1 MPEKRWLSIYFVC
14 CSASLSLFS
23 SLRHAWFQSNAWD
36 LGIFDQAIY
45 LISQGQTPISTFLNF
60 HILGDHAAF
69 VLYPIGLIYRAIP
82 STYLLLVMQSI
93 AIASCIFPLHKFA
106 NSKRLN
112 PRSKKITISFFM
124 LFPIIFNLS
133 IFDFHPEAIAM
144 PILTSLACELE
155 QKDIRPGKVILLAFL
170 SLTCKI
176 TISILIV
183 GFGAREL
190 LKNRKTIG
198 SLLMILGTAWFALAS
213 KLIIPFYGGPSASLA
228 RHANKFGLDYD
239 SIFDLSSIPENIKA
253 LSTQLL
259 TTSNLEYLV
268 LLIAP
273 AFFIFLVKKPKR
285 TARRLIPFFPLLTIN
300 LLSTS
305 LSMKS
310 LVFQYSVFLVPLLAI
325 ETTYFL
331 QENGSRLSFISKAS
345 AHRMV
350 IITSLVGFVAL
361 SRITF
366 FFNQYQ
372 TNFPTINELNVA
384 IRLVNEES
392 SVLTSSIIAP
402 HLSKRKDIRV
412 SDVENSLDISNYDE
426 ILLDTARPGWKS
438 NSDIVDSIYSRA
450 RESDKWEMAY
460 HKKSIFLWRKLKN
473 QQ

>member
-14 CSASLSLFS
+14 CSATLSLFA

-45 LISQGQTPISTFLNF
+45 LISQGQAPISTFLNF
-60 HILGDHAAF
+60 HILGDHAALA
-69 VLYPIGLIYRAIP
+69 LYPIGLIYRAIP
-82 STYLLLVMQSI
+82 STYLLLTLQSI
-93 AIASCIFPLHKFA
+93 AITSCIFPLHRFA
-106 NSKRLN
+106 HSKRLS
-112 PRSKKITISFFM
+112 PKSRKIAISFFL
-124 LFPIIFNLS
+124 LFPIIFNLA

-155 QKDIRPGKVILLAFL
+155 QKDIRPGKILLLAFL

-176 TISILIV
+176 TISIFIA

-190 LKNRKTIG
+190 LKNRKKIG
-198 SLLMILGTAWFALAS
+198 ALLMLLGTAWFALAS
-213 KLIIPFYGGPSASLA
+213 NLIIPFYGGSSASLA
-228 RHANKFGLDYD
+228 RHANRFGLSSD
-239 SIFDLSSIPENIKA
+239 SIFEFNSIPENIST
-253 LSTQLL
+253 LSAQLL

-268 LLIAP
+268 LLVAP
-273 AFFIFLVKKPKR
+273 AFFIFLVRRPKS
-285 TARRLIPFFPLLTIN
+285 TAIRLIPFLPLLTIN
-300 LLSTS
+300 LLSSS

-310 LVFQYSVFLVPLLAI
+310 LVFQYSAFLVPLLAI
-325 ETTYFL
+325 ETIYFL

-350 IITSLVGFVAL
+350 ILTSIVGFVAL

-366 FFNQYQ
+366 FLNQYH
-372 TNFPTINELNVA
+372 TNFPIINELNEA
-384 IRLVNEES
+384 TRLVNKES
-392 SVLTSSIIAP
+392 AVLTSSTIAP

-412 SDVENSLDISNYDE
+412 SDSKNSLDISKYDE

-438 NSDIVDSIYSRA
+438 SSDIVNSINSRA
-450 RESDKWEMAY
+450 DESDDWEIAY
-460 HKKSIFLWRKLKN
+460 HKKSIFLWRKLKH

>member
-14 CSASLSLFS
+14 CSATLSIFS

-45 LISQGQTPISTFLNF
+45 LISQGQAPISTFLNF
-60 HILGDHAAF
+60 HILGDHAALA
-69 VLYPIGLIYRAIP
+69 LYPLGLIYSAIP
-82 STYLLLVMQSI
+82 STYLLLTIQSI
-93 AIASCIFPLHKFA
+93 AITSCIFPLHRFA
-106 NSKRLN
+106 NSKHLS
-112 PRSKKITISFFM
+112 PKSKKIVISFFL
-124 LFPIIFNLS
+124 LFPIIFNLA

-155 QKDIRPGKVILLAFL
+155 QKNIQPGRIILLAFL

-176 TISILIV
+176 TISIFIA

-190 LKNRKTIG
+190 LKNRKAIG
-198 SLLMILGTAWFALAS
+198 ALLMILGTAWFALAS
-213 KLIIPFYGGPSASLA
+213 NVIIPFYGGSSASLA
-228 RHANKFGLDYD
+228 RHANKFGLSHD
-239 SIFDLSSIPENIKA
+239 SIFDLNSIHANISA
-253 LSTQLL
+253 LSAQLL
-259 TTSNLEYLV
+259 TTSNLEYLA
-268 LLIAP
+268 LLITP

-285 TARRLIPFFPLLTIN
+285 TAIRLIPFFPLLTIN
-300 LLSTS
+300 ILSTS

-310 LVFQYSVFLVPLLAI
+310 LVFQYSAFLVPLLAI

-372 TNFPTINELNVA
+372 TSLPTINELNAA
-384 IRLVNEES
+384 ISLVNEES

-402 HLSKRKDIRV
+402 HLSKRKDIRI
-412 SDVENSLDISNYDE
+412 SDIKNSLDISKYDE

-450 RESDKWEMAY
+450 SESDKWEMAY
-460 HKKSIFLWRKLKN
+460 HKKSIFLWRKIKH

>member
-14 CSASLSLFS
+14 CSATLSLFS

-45 LISQGQTPISTFLNF
+45 LISKNQVPISTFLNF
-60 HILGDHAAF
+60 HILGDHAALA
-69 VLYPIGLIYRAIP
+69 LYPISLIYRAIP
-82 STYLLLVMQSI
+82 STYLLLTIQSI
-93 AIASCIFPLHKFA
+93 AIASCIFPLHRFA
-106 NSKRLN
+106 SSKHLS
-112 PRSKKITISFFM
+112 PKSKKITISFFL
-124 LFPIIFNLS
+124 LFPVIFNLA

-155 QKDIRPGKVILLAFL
+155 QKDIQPGKIFLLAFL
-170 SLTCKI
+170 SLTFKI
-176 TISILIV
+176 TISIFIA

-198 SLLMILGTAWFALAS
+198 VLLMTLGTTWFALAS
-213 KLIIPFYGGPSASLA
+213 NLIIPFYGGASASLA
-228 RHANKFGLDYD
+228 RHANKFGLSYD
-239 SIFDLSSIPENIKA
+239 SIFDFNSIPENISV
-253 LSTQLL
+253 LSAQLL
-259 TTSNLEYLV
+259 TTSNLEYLA
-268 LLIAP
+268 LLAAP
-273 AFFIFLVKKPKR
+273 AFFIFLVKKPKC
-285 TARRLIPFFPLLTIN
+285 TAMRLIPFLPLLTIN

-331 QENGSRLSFISKAS
+331 QENGDRLGFISKAS
-345 AHRMV
+345 AHRIV
-350 IITSLVGFVAL
+350 IMTSLVGFVAL

-366 FFNQYQ
+366 FLNQYHA
-372 TNFPTINELNVA
+372 NFPTINELNEA
-384 IRLVNEES
+384 IGLVNDES

-402 HLSKRKDIRV
+402 HLSKRRNIRV
-412 SDVENSLDISNYDE
+412 SDSKNSLDISKYDE
-426 ILLDTARPGWKS
+426 ILLDTERPGWKS

-450 RESDKWEMAY
+450 RKSDNWKVAY
-460 HKKSIFLWRKLKN
+460 HKKSIYLWRKLKH

>member
-14 CSASLSLFS
+14 CSATLSIFS

-45 LISQGQTPISTFLNF
+45 LISQGQSPISTFLNF
-60 HILGDHAAF
+60 HILGDHAALA
-69 VLYPIGLIYRAIP
+69 LYPLALIYSAIP
-82 STYLLLVMQSI
+82 STYVLLTIQSI
-93 AIASCIFPLHKFA
+93 AITSCIFPLHRFA
-106 NSKRLN
+106 NSKHLS
-112 PRSKKITISFFM
+112 PKSEKIVISFFL
-124 LFPIIFNLS
+124 LFPIIFNLA

-155 QKDIRPGKVILLAFL
+155 HKNIQPGRIIFLAFL

-176 TISILIV
+176 TISIFIA

-190 LKNRKTIG
+190 LKNRKKIG
-198 SLLMILGTAWFALAS
+198 ALLMILGTAWFALAS
-213 KLIIPFYGGPSASLA
+213 NLIIPFYGGSSASLA
-228 RHANKFGLDYD
+228 RHANKFGLSHN
-239 SIFDLSSIPENIKA
+239 SIFDLNSIPANISA
-253 LSTQLL
+253 LSAQLM
-259 TTSNLEYLV
+259 TISNLEYLA

-285 TARRLIPFFPLLTIN
+285 TAIRLIPFFPLLTIN

-310 LVFQYSVFLVPLLAI
+310 LVFQYSAFLVPLLAI

-372 TNFPTINELNVA
+372 TNLPTINELNAAVS
-384 IRLVNEES
+384 LVNEES
-392 SVLTSSIIAP
+392 SVLTSSVIAP

-412 SDVENSLDISNYDE
+412 SDIKNSLDISKYDE

-450 RESDKWEMAY
+450 SESDKWEMAY
-460 HKKSIFLWRKLKN
+460 HKKSIFLWRKIKH

>member
-1 MPEKRWLSIYFVC
+1 MTEKRWLSIYFLC
-14 CSASLSLFS
+14 CSATLSLFS

-45 LISQGQTPISTFLNF
+45 LISQGQAPISTFLNF

-82 STYLLLVMQSI
+82 STYLLLSLQSI
-93 AIASCIFPLHKFA
+93 AITSCIFPLHRFA
-106 NSKRLN
+106 NSKHLSTK
-112 PRSKKITISFFM
+112 SKKITISFFL
-124 LFPIIFNLS
+124 LFPIIFNLA

-144 PILTSLACELE
+144 PILTSLACNLE
-155 QKDIRPGKVILLAFL
+155 QKEVQPGKIILLAFL

-176 TISILIV
+176 TIAKFIA

-190 LKNRKTIG
+190 LKNRKQIG
-198 SLLMILGTAWFALAS
+198 ALLMILGTAWFTLAS
-213 KLIIPFYGGPSASLA
+213 NLIIPFYGGSSASLA
-228 RHANKFGLDYD
+228 RHANKFGLSND
-239 SIFDLSSIPENIKA
+239 SIFDFNSIPENIST
-253 LSTQLL
+253 LSAQLL
-259 TTSNLEYLV
+259 TTSNLEYLA

-273 AFFIFLVKKPKR
+273 AFFIFLSKKPKH
-285 TARRLIPFFPLLTIN
+285 TAIRLIPFFPLLTIN

-310 LVFQYSVFLVPLLAI
+310 LVFQYSAFLVPLLAI

-331 QENGSRLSFISKAS
+331 QENGSRLNFISKES
-345 AHRMV
+345 AQRMV
-350 IITSLVGFVAL
+350 IITSLVGFAAL

-366 FFNQYQ
+366 FLNQYH
-372 TNFPTINELNVA
+372 TNFPIINELNVA
-384 IRLVNEES
+384 ISLVNKES

-402 HLSKRKDIRV
+402 HLSKRRDIRV
-412 SDVENSLDISNYDE
+412 SDRNNSLDISQYDE

-438 NSDIVDSIYSRA
+438 NSDIVDSIRSKA
-450 RESDKWEMAY
+450 RESDKWEVAY
-460 HKKSIFLWRKLKN
+460 HKKSIFLWRKLNN